1 MGGSSRKK
9 RARRAAAAAAAAEAA
24 RQQAEQTRIR
34 TETESMQRDMGEELA
49 GRKRAR
55 QRGGMGLLSTARITM
70 GNDEETL
77 G

>member
-1 MGGSSRKK
+1 MSGKSRRK
-9 RARRAAAAAAAAEAA
+9 RARRAARAAAA
-24 RQQAEQTRIR
+24 RQQAEQKRIR

-49 GRKRAR
+49 GKRRAR